1 MGRTP
6 GLRRYVGLC
15 AHPAAVGLDI
25 VDSLEC
31 LPTIPLRDC
40 RAGSAQSSASPRG
53 QSIEHRWQRKRLVAS
68 RRYRALSAHTSAK
81 SRVKE
86 NADLEPTGRPLR
98 LPDCPGRQ
106 GFKLGCTS
114 IVSHCYSVE
123 LCSVEGSEGPAADA
137 RAEQRSATARNMSSA
152 NMPASAPHRGG
163 QYCAP
168 ICCCSLAG
176 HRCEE

>member
-40 RAGSAQSSASPRG
+40 RAGSAQSSASPRAN
-53 QSIEHRWQRKRLVAS
+53 QSSTGGKENGWLLLGGIE
-68 RRYRALSAHTSAK
+68 LSAHTSAK

-168 ICCCSLAG
+168 FCCCSLSG